1 MHALGAYNEAIGQRA
16 VAHVVD
22 FGLVGVELAV
32 SRASD
37 GLAGEAELGIVDGD
51 ADLNML
57 EGGDRAVADSEAHGV
72 GAGRGG
78 APYRSAQGQ
87 VKGHTLRPF
96 DQREG

>member
-1 MHALGAYNEAIGQRA
+1 MHAPRVCNEAIGQRA
-16 VAHVVD
+16 VARVVD
-22 FGLVGVELAV
+22 FGLVGVEMVA

-37 GLAGEAELGIVDGD
+37 GFAGEAELDIVDGE